1 MAHMSPVSPDAR
13 PSKIVY
19 VGVMLVSMLI
29 SGGIT
34 VILSDHV
41 IYGIPAGP
49 ARVIFGPLIM
59 MVVLSAVWILIY
71 SKFKQLEFSKV
82 VPWIWAIVSLVLIRE
97 YVYKTRD
104 ANWGLDSLWFNSGM
118 LVDNSLSVLM
128 TIIGAA
134 GFVMIV
140 DRYFKSKKP
149 DQY

>member
-49 ARVIFGPLIM
+49 ARVILGPLIT

-104 ANWGLDSLWFNSGM
+104 AKWDSLWFDSGM

-128 TIIGAA
+128 TMIGAA

-140 DRYFKSKKP
+140 DRYFKTKKP

>member
-41 IYGIPAGP
+41 IYGIPAGL
-49 ARVIFGPLIM
+49 ARVILGPLIM

-104 ANWGLDSLWFNSGM
+104 ANWGLDSLWFDSGM

>member
-41 IYGIPAGP
+41 LYGIPAGL
-49 ARVIFGPLIM
+49 ARVILGPLIM

-140 DRYFKSKKP
+140 DRYFKTKKP

>member
-41 IYGIPAGP
+41 IYGIPAGL
-49 ARVIFGPLIM
+49 ARIIFGPLIM

-104 ANWGLDSLWFNSGM
+104 ANWGLDSLWFDSGM

>member
-1 MAHMSPVSPDAR
+1 MAHTSPVSPDAR

-41 IYGIPAGP
+41 IYGIPAGL
-49 ARVIFGPLIM
+49 ARIILGPLIM

-104 ANWGLDSLWFNSGM
+104 ANWGLDSLWFDSGM

>member
-1 MAHMSPVSPDAR
+1 MAHTSPVSPDAR

-41 IYGIPAGP
+41 LYRIPAGL
-49 ARVIFGPLIM
+49 ARVILGPLIM

-104 ANWGLDSLWFNSGM
+104 ANWGLDSLCWGG
-118 LVDNSLSVLM
+118 VAQPVR
-128 TIIGAA
+128 AA
-134 GFVMIV
+134 E
-140 DRYFKSKKP
+140 S
-149 DQY
+149 

>member
-41 IYGIPAGP
+41 LYGIPAGL
-49 ARVIFGPLIM
+49 ARVILGPLIM

>member
-1 MAHMSPVSPDAR
+1 MAHTSPVSPDAR

-41 IYGIPAGP
+41 LYRIPAGL
-49 ARVIFGPLIM
+49 ARVILGPLIM